1 MQASLDERQA
11 KGKQIVVPFDGKL
24 QKPNVGEVAERLK
37 AAVC

>member
-11 KGKQIVVPFDGKL
+11 KGKRIVVPFDGKL
-24 QKPNVGEVAERLK
+24 RKPNVGEVAERLK